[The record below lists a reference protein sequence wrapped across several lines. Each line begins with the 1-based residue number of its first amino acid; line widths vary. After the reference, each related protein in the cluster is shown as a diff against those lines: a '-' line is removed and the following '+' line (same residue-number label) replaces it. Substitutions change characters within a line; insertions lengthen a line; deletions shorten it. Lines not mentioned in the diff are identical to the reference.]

1 MYVPTRAKY
10 EFEGLTETIKRFVV
24 DVQQE
29 ENESLVECTERFKQC
44 RDIFEST
51 MGPNMLDEFMSH
63 TQAYQD
69 EADNAKKAL
78 IVKNGFKQW
87 STFVY
92 LKHADQRKYGKLLS
106 NLKEQYALG
115 NDQYPKTLDKG
126 TDALNN
132 HIWDPSYKKDINNKK
147 KQQKEQRA

>member
-29 ENESLVECTERFKQC
+29 ENESLIDYTKRFKQC

-51 MGPNMLDEFMSH
+51 LGTKVLDEFMTH
-63 TQAYQD
+63 TQAYMN
-69 EADNAKKAL
+69 EADNAKEL
-78 IVKNGFKQW
+78 DIQKNGFKQW
-87 STFVY
+87 CTFVY
-92 LKHADQRKYGKLLS
+92 MKHADQRKYGKLLS

-115 NDQYPKTLDKG
+115 M
-126 TDALNN
+126 
-132 HIWDPSYKKDINNKK
+132 INTP
-147 KQQKEQRA
+147 RR